1 MTPEEIAVKMEG
13 HEHEI
18 KSLKHRMDAQEE
30 ESKSIQALVISV
42 ERIAISTEH
51 IMKEQEK
58 QGERQEQLSVDVD
71 ELKAKPAK
79 RWDGIVE
86 KIILTVIG
94 VIALFLLAKAGIS

>member
-18 KSLKHRMDAQEE
+18 KSLKHRMDTQEE

-42 ERIAISTEH
+42 ERIALSTEH

-58 QGERQEQLSVDVD
+58 QGERQEQLSADVD

-94 VIALFLLAKAGIS
+94 AIVIFMLTNAGIS